1 MVKLYFFLFKNNNIR
16 LAFLLPFILSK
27 MDGQIPSDAQPT
39 IQFAFNIFILAVI
52 GLFSFIYAI
61 GYLISLNLIS
71 RYDINNKFPKY
82 VWLIK
87 YFEQSSMFIVIFELV
102 IGFTCSII
110 IILSSLTMCGVSHPN
125 ATQTK

>member
-1 MVKLYFFLFKNNNIR
+1 
-16 LAFLLPFILSK
+16 
-27 MDGQIPSDAQPT
+27 MDGQVPSDADPT
-39 IQFAFNIFILAVI
+39 LQFAFNIFILAVI
-52 GLFSFIYAI
+52 GLFSFTYAI

-110 IILSSLTMCGVSHPN
+110 IILSSLTMCGISS
-125 ATQTK
+125 AIFFRF